1 MRPTPQVLLA
11 ISEDFVKAAKLP
23 VKKSPGESAPGWARA
38 LAEESVHARFT
49 FDRLLL
55 KVGRCHLRKAG
66 CGEEGKHGT
75 WLCPDEWIFG
85 HMMPPA

>member
-1 MRPTPQVLLA
+1 MRPNPQVLLA

-23 VKKSPGESAPGWARA
+23 VKKSPGESTPGWARA

-55 KVGRCHLRKAG
+55 KVGRCHLRM
-66 CGEEGKHGT
+66 ELDGK
-75 WLCPDEWIFG
+75 
-85 HMMPPA
+85 